1 MICRQCC
8 CCCISLRAVFL
19 INFGISFLEGRSQQ
33 VKLDGNLS
41 SVMPCPA
48 GVSQGSVMSPTLF
61 NVHINDLEDSVPD
74 SLVVDTWK
82 YADDCTQDESVQ
94 LGATSHMQE
103 VLDAMH
109 TWADKNKMILN
120 SKKTKDMWIYFGNR
134 IPEPPPPPPPLPYDS
149 DWWRDD
155 GKSKLLQA
163 ARCLASE
170 QPEMEHSH

>member
-1 MICRQCC
+1 MGVHA
-8 CCCISLRAVFL
+8 LFL
-19 INFGISFLEGRSQQ
+19 DFRKAFDTVNHGILMGKLAEFNVNKSFWLWIRSFLEGKSQQ

-48 GVSQGSVMSPTLF
+48 GVPKGSVISPTLS

-74 SLVVDTWK
+74 SLVVDTCK
-82 YADDCTQDESVQ
+82 YADDCTQGESVQ

-109 TWADKNKMILN
+109 TWADKNKIILN

-134 IPEPPPPPPPLPYDS
+134 IAEPPPYPPPPPPPL
-149 DWWRDD
+149 
-155 GKSKLLQA
+155 
-163 ARCLASE
+163 
-170 QPEMEHSH
+170 